1 MGWMVA
7 GILASTAAPC
17 AITRPVARLY
27 SCGTAPD
34 FRARRSPA
42 SPWEASASGHEA
54 AATHVSI
61 GNEYSAPVEAASS
74 ARVCS
79 QATDRRGLTLSRAAW

>member
-1 MGWMVA
+1 MVA
-7 GILASTAAPC
+7 GILAWTAAPC
-17 AITRPVARLY
+17 AITRPMARPY

-34 FRARRSPA
+34 FRSRRSPA

-74 ARVCS
+74 ARTSS
-79 QATDRRGLTLSRAAW
+79 QATDSHGLTLPRASW